1 MKKQREYDVIVV
13 GGGHAGCEAALASA
27 RMGMRTLL
35 TTMNIPTVA
44 QMSCNPAIGGPAKG
58 NIVREIDAL
67 GGEMA
72 KAIDATGIQ
81 FRMLNRSK
89 GPAVWSPRA
98 QADRMAYSAYMR
110 WVLEEQEGLDLF
122 QTMVTGVDV
131 TGGEVSGVRTDT
143 GRHVSAG
150 AVILTCGTFLNGLIH
165 IGLNSYSAGR
175 AGEFPATGLTESLTA
190 LGFSAGRLKTGT
202 PPRVDGRSIDF
213 SVLEPQ
219 PGDEPPQPFSFS
231 TEAITREQIP
241 VWQTYTNKTTHEIL
255 ASGMDRSPLF
265 SGVIKGTGPRY
276 CPSIEDK
283 IVRFSDKERH
293 HIFLEAEG
301 RHTHEYYVNGFATS
315 LPEDI
320 QLKALRTIPGLE
332 HVTVTRLGYAIEY
345 DYFQPTQ
352 LRPSLETKPVSG
364 LFFAG
369 QINGTSGYEE
379 AAGQGLMA
387 GINAVLALRGE
398 EPFVLDRSQAYVG
411 VLIDDLVTKGTNEPY
426 RMFTSRAEYRLL
438 LRQDNADI
446 RLMQYGR
453 RFGLLSE
460 EAYEAMAAKRDGAV
474 RIIAASHTI
483 KPEPAVINPLLERLG
498 TAPVS
503 EKQSLHRLLK
513 RPEVRLESLAGIAA
527 IGNLLD
533 ELGPLRE
540 AVAEQAEIEIKYEGY
555 FQRQRDQVEK
565 FVRQEEKR
573 IPGDMDYDQVPALS
587 TEAREKLKRIRPVSL
602 GQAARISGVSPADI
616 SILSLMIEK
625 RKHRT

>member
-1 MKKQREYDVIVV
+1 MKTHRDYDVIVV
-13 GGGHAGCEAALASA
+13 GGGHAGCEAALACA

-35 TTMNIPTVA
+35 TTMNIPAVA

-58 NIVREIDAL
+58 NMVREIDAL
-67 GGEMA
+67 GGVMA
-72 KAIDATGIQ
+72 RAIDATGIQ

-98 QADRMAYSAYMR
+98 QADRMAYSAHMR
-110 WVLEEQEGLDLF
+110 WVLESQAGLDLF
-122 QTMVTGVDV
+122 QTMVTGVDTEDGRV
-131 TGGEVSGVRTDT
+131 RGVETET
-143 GRHVSAG
+143 GRHIAAG

-165 IGLNSYSAGR
+165 IGLKSYSAGR
-175 AGEFPATGLTESLTA
+175 AGEFPASGLTESLTA

-213 SVLEPQ
+213 SGLEPQ

-231 TEAITREQIP
+231 TAAITCEQIP
-241 VWQTYTNKTTHEIL
+241 VWQTYTNRKTHEIL
-255 ASGMDRSPLF
+255 GSGMDRSPLF

-283 IVRFSDKERH
+283 IVRFSDKDRH
-293 HIFLEAEG
+293 HIFLEVEG

-320 QLKALRTIPGLE
+320 QLQALKTIPGLE

-352 LRPSLETKPVSG
+352 LRPSLETKRVSG

-379 AAGQGLMA
+379 AAAQGLMA

-398 EPFVLDRSQAYVG
+398 EPFVLDRSRAYIG

-446 RLMQYGR
+446 RLMEYGY
-453 RFGLLSE
+453 RFGLLPES
-460 EAYEAMAAKRDGAV
+460 AYRAMEQKRDTAAG
-474 RIIAASHTI
+474 IIAAARTL
-483 KPEPAVINPLLERLG
+483 KPEPEVINPVLERLG

-503 EKQSLHRLLK
+503 EKQSVQRLLK
-513 RPEVRLESLAGIAA
+513 RPEVSLESLVDI
-527 IGNLLD
+527 
-533 ELGPLRE
+533 P
-540 AVAEQAEIEIKYEGY
+540 AVAELLEAAGPQRTAVAGQVEIEIKYEGY
-555 FQRQRDQVEK
+555 FQRQREQVEK

-573 IPGDMDYDQVPALS
+573 IPDDMDYNRLPALS
-587 TEAREKLKRIRPVSL
+587 TEAREKLKQIRPVSL

-625 RKHRT
+625 HKHRT